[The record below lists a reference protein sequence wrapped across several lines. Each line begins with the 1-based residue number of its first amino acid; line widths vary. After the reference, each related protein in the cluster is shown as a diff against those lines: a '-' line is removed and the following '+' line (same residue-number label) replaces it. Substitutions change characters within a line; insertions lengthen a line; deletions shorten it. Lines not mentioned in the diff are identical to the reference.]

1 MIYLPYVLVP
11 YHWKY
16 AIGAERI
23 AILLMP
29 VIIQMKE
36 KCVQNVINSFI
47 GPLTKRMTRLPKLN
61 SMNSPRGCIEVRLTK
76 ASKYEP
82 EEKMKKKDA
91 ASQFKLE

>member
-47 GPLTKRMTRLPKLN
+47 GLLTKRMTRLPKFN
-61 SMNSPRGCIEVRLTK
+61 SMNSPRGCIVVRLTK

-82 EEKMKKKDA
+82 EEKMKKKGA
-91 ASQFKLE
+91 ASQFELE